1 MMLLHYIVI
10 LFTNDRTIIPKM
22 VIYQILIN
30 SNTNNVWE
38 VLAGVTYTW
47 DPSGFDTGKEGGKV
61 LIGFLGA
68 LLPTSHPHTFPH
80 SSSA

>member
-38 VLAGVTYTW
+38 VLAGVTYT
-47 DPSGFDTGKEGGKV
+47 
-61 LIGFLGA
+61 
-68 LLPTSHPHTFPH
+68 
-80 SSSA
+80 

>member
-1 MMLLHYIVI
+1 MDGSLSYQVLSCDCWFMMLLHYIVI

-38 VLAGVTYTW
+38 VLAGVTYT
-47 DPSGFDTGKEGGKV
+47 
-61 LIGFLGA
+61 
-68 LLPTSHPHTFPH
+68 
-80 SSSA
+80 